1 MSACPPMLLL
11 LQLLCLCQAAPGYSN
26 GFFYHDVLNGNGNG
40 EIYFNG
46 VRLHVETT
54 EAPIFAVRGSNVTL
68 PCHYQYEPQLT
79 SLRRTRVK
87 WSWLPAGGGHE
98 IDVLVAIGHRHRSF
112 AGFKGRVK
120 LQQNSPGDVSL
131 LFTDLSLNDT
141 GRYRCEV
148 IDGLED
154 ESATVDLEL
163 RGVVF
168 PYQPSEGRYRL
179 NFSAARRACEEQD
192 SALATFEQIF
202 AAWEEG
208 LDWCN
213 AGWLADGTVQYPIA
227 TPREPCGGQG
237 VAPGVRTY
245 GPRHRRLH
253 LYDAFCFSSS
263 LRGTVYF
270 LQHPHKLNFTEA
282 TQACEEDGSQIAR
295 VGQIYAAWRF
305 TGLDHCEAG
314 WLADGSVRYPIA
326 TPRPNCGSQEPGVR
340 SFGFPTKN
348 HKHGVYCFRTP

>member
-1 MSACPPMLLL
+1 MSACPLLLLL
-11 LQLLCLCQAAPGYSN
+11 LQLLCFCQTAPGYSN

-46 VRLHVETT
+46 VRLYVDTT

-68 PCHYQYEPQLT
+68 PCRYRYEPELT
-79 SLRRTRVK
+79 SPRRTRVK
-87 WSWLPAGGGHE
+87 WSWLPAGGSHE
-98 IDVLVAIGHRHRSF
+98 TDVLAAIGRRHRSF
-112 AGFKGRVK
+112 AGFKGRVQ
-120 LQQNSPGDVSL
+120 LRQDSPGEVSL
-131 LFTDLSLNDT
+131 LLTELHLNDT

-168 PYQPSEGRYRL
+168 PYQPPQGRYCL
-179 NFSAARRACEEQD
+179 NFLAAQRACEEQD
-192 SALATFEQIF
+192 SALATFEQLF

-213 AGWLADGTVQYPIA
+213 AGWLADGTVQYPI
-227 TPREPCGGQG
+227 TIPREACGGQG
-237 VAPGVRTY
+237 MAPGVRNY
-245 GPRHRRLH
+245 GTRHRRLH

-263 LRGTVYF
+263 LRGNVYF
-270 LQHPHKLNFTEA
+270 LQHPQKLNFSEA
-282 TQACEEDGSQIAR
+282 AQACEEDGSQIAR
-295 VGQIYAAWRF
+295 VGQLYAAWKF
-305 TGLDHCEAG
+305 TGLEHCEAG
-314 WLADGSVRYPIA
+314 WLADGSVRYPII

-340 SFGFPTKN
+340 SFGFPAQHN
-348 HKHGVYCFRTP
+348 EHGVYCFRTS